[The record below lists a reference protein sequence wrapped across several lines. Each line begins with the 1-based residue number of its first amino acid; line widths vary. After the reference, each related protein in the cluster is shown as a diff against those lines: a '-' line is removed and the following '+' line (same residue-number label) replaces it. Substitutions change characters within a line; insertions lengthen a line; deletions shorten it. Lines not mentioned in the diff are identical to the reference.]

1 MVVLLIEQGHGV
13 IRQKLSFSGNQFFN
27 NKLSLS
33 FLTLAT
39 HVILLLMYRFCP
51 QLSEDIAMDE
61 KDDVKL
67 VKVLWETKVD
77 MVRNSSKVSK
87 LAQLL
92 K

>member
-1 MVVLLIEQGHGV
+1 M
-13 IRQKLSFSGNQFFN
+13 
-27 NKLSLS
+27 
-33 FLTLAT
+33 
-39 HVILLLMYRFCP
+39 ILLLLFRFCP

-67 VKVLWETKVD
+67 VRTLWETKVD
-77 MVRNSSKVSK
+77 MVKNNSKVSK